1 MKKIKFL
8 IASMIG
14 AIALVFAAVFGTRI
28 NAATVNN
35 SFTFDLSQFAKIT
48 KGTTGTTSTTAT
60 DSTSSDE
67 MTLTLDIPT
76 ALTASDSK
84 WDSSN
89 GYYIVGISGDGA
101 SAEFTLSFTMQG
113 SGDATFTYNT
123 GGGSKYVA
131 LSVDGGTATQIANGK
146 TGTKK
151 IENLSAGDHVLTFTG
166 TSSSSSNFKLYSF
179 VVTES
184 YSTSSFESMDS
195 VAFVSNKAYHVGD
208 TVSKDDLVVM
218 ATYAGESSAEI
229 SKYTF
234 KVYDSNDEEV
244 TGAFTTA
251 GDGYYVVAT
260 STEKTTE
267 SATSSTFSVGE
278 QTKYT
283 YDFSAYALTDLFATK
298 TDNKYT
304 KHDYTTDDNVLSL
317 TEFIRSDNSN
327 EYTFADGEKHS
338 GNFLQGSLM
347 TLTLSKAAKITV
359 YAVQSGSTA
368 ATHGVRYM
376 YFEDE
381 NNNSIVSE
389 MNFSMKNVTSSV
401 KVFSINLAAGTYTTH
416 SSEGSFNFFEMMVD
430 YSDSATLETIH
441 QTVIL
446 EHSTG
451 TALSGTGTAARFVGI
466 LKNVDVDDITSITLD
481 LTLTLSDSDK
491 TVKNASVTITS
502 VYTGL
507 PGYDVEEG
515 TLYFYYVIT
524 GLEKATYEN
533 CTIKGTATIVMGS
546 AKGFSSTTWTNA

>member
-1 MKKIKFL
+1 MNKFKKVL
-8 IASMIG
+8 LG
-14 AIALVFAAVFGTRI
+14 ALSILTLGLFVVSGSKV

-35 SFTFDLSQFAKIT
+35 SFDFDLSEFAKIKKNETGST
-48 KGTTGTTSTTAT
+48 KTTAT
-60 DSTSSDE
+60 ASPSGDKMDLTFTISTAFTGADSQYN
-67 MTLTLDIPT
+67 
-76 ALTASDSK
+76 
-84 WDSSN
+84 SN
-89 GYYIVGISGDGA
+89 GYYQIGIKSDGA
-101 SAEFTLSFTMQG
+101 NASFTLTFTMNG
-113 SGDATFTYNT
+113 SGNASFSYDT
-123 GGGSKYVA
+123 GGSSRHVD
-131 LSVDGGTATQIANGK
+131 LSIDGG
-146 TGTKK
+146 
-151 IENLSAGDHVLTFTG
+151 SAIDLHAGSETTYSINSLAKGDHTLTFTG
-166 TSSSSSNFKLYSF
+166 TSSSNSNFKLYSF
-179 VVTES
+179 AVNES
-184 YSTSSFESMDS
+184 YSTSAFDSMDS
-195 VAFVSNKAYHVGD
+195 VSIVANKSFYVGD
-208 TVSKDDLVVM
+208 TVTYNDLIVM
-218 ATYAGESSAEI
+218 ATYEGESSTEI
-229 SKYTF
+229 TKYTF

-327 EYTFADGEKHS
+327 EYSFADGEKHS

-381 NNNSIVSE
+381 NNNSIASE

-416 SSEGSFNFFEMMVD
+416 SSDGSFNFFAIVID
-430 YSDSATLETIH
+430 YADSASLDTTH
-441 QTVIL
+441 ATVIL

-451 TALSGTGTAARFVGI
+451 TAISGSGTAARFVGV
-466 LKNVDVDDITSITLD
+466 LKNVDAADITSITLD
-481 LTLTLSDSDK
+481 LVLTLNDTDK
-491 TVKNASVTITS
+491 TVKNAKGIEIST

-507 PGYDVEEG
+507 PGYNDED

-524 GLEKATYEN
+524 GLERTGFEG
-533 CTIKGTATIVMGS
+533 CTIKGTATIVMGTS
-546 AKGFSSTTWTNA
+546 KGYSTTTWTNA